1 MSQDITLENH
11 ISLIQIELQKNDF
24 KRALD
29 LCLVA
34 LDSFP
39 SNPKLLINC
48 GNIFKIL
55 GNSSRAVDYYKK
67 SLDYFES
74 KEAYNNLSVIYIESN
89 KNEEAIDMAKRAIE
103 IDPGYEDAFYNLS
116 LAQHRQEDFNNA
128 IKNADIC
135 LNMNPNHD
143 KCMLLRYR
151 ISQDICDWK
160 SLEHH
165 EEKIDSYIGNGEE
178 HPFLNISRT
187 KNEEINLKVA
197 KTWFVKNITNH
208 SRHKISNI
216 DKKIRVGYICGELR
230 NHPTFHLLKNIFKFH
245 NRIDFNICVFSY
257 NHDDEYLEDIKQN
270 VDEFVDITTKNNLE
284 TTTILKSYDLDILI
298 DLSILIPNNRMQAL
312 ETKPARLIISYLGY
326 PGTSGADFYDYIITD
341 EIVTPESSQKY
352 YTEKFLYMPGCYQ
365 INDGVRKFDKLKTKK
380 SDYEISPD
388 TSVLASFN
396 QAFKIDRA
404 IFDCWLKI
412 LYTCENT
419 VLWLLEE
426 NELMKKNI
434 HDYAEKNDIKKERII
449 FMKRLNRE
457 DHIERL
463 KHVRLALDT
472 RIYNGHTT
480 TTDALQCAVPV
491 ICLEGEHFASR
502 VSMSLLKNLKL
513 EDLVASSY
521 EDYVTLS
528 KKLLTNDSYYQQ
540 IKNKLTDEGNIKEFY
555 DTEANVKNLE
565 MLLKSVSMN

>member
-1 MSQDITLENH
+1 
-11 ISLIQIELQKNDF
+11 
-24 KRALD
+24 
-29 LCLVA
+29 
-34 LDSFP
+34 
-39 SNPKLLINC
+39 
-48 GNIFKIL
+48 
-55 GNSSRAVDYYKK
+55 
-67 SLDYFES
+67 
-74 KEAYNNLSVIYIESN
+74 
-89 KNEEAIDMAKRAIE
+89 
-103 IDPGYEDAFYNLS
+103 
-116 LAQHRQEDFNNA
+116 
-128 IKNADIC
+128 
-135 LNMNPNHD
+135 MNTNHD

-197 KTWFVKNITNH
+197 KTWFAKNITNH

-245 NRIDFNICVFSY
+245 NRIDFNIYIFSY
-257 NHDDEYLEDIKQN
+257 NHDDKCLKDIKQN
-270 VDEFVDITTKNNLE
+270 VDEFIDITTKNNLE

-352 YTEKFLYMPGCYQ
+352 YTEKFLYMPACYQ
-365 INDGVRKFDKLKTKK
+365 INDGVRKFEKLKTKK
-380 SDYEISPD
+380 SDYKISPD

-434 HDYAEKNDIKKERII
+434 HEYAEKNDIKKERII

-513 EDLVASSY
+513 DDLVSSSY
-521 EDYVTLS
+521 EDYVALS
-528 KKLLTNDSYYQQ
+528 TKLLTNDSYYQQ
-540 IKNKLTDEGNIKEFY
+540 IKNKLTDEVNIKEFY
-555 DTEANVKNLE
+555 DIEANVRNLE